1 VDLLAA
7 AICSLPEAAR
17 KRLHL
22 LFVGDGP
29 LRAQVEQQLAASP
42 AVSASFAGFQNQD
55 TLASYYQAADLLV
68 LPSRE
73 RETWGVVV
81 NEALLNGLPCIVSD
95 RVGCHP
101 DLIKPGVT
109 GEVCPANDVQG
120 LAQSLQSLLT
130 RVPSAST
137 SEHCRELAARYSVSA
152 AAEGIAK
159 AWRSLPQP

>member
-1 VDLLAA
+1 
-7 AICSLPEAAR
+7 
-17 KRLHL
+17 
-22 LFVGDGP
+22 VGDGP
-29 LRAQVEQQLAASP
+29 LRAQVEQQLAARP
-42 AVSASFAGFQNQD
+42 AVSASFVGFQNQD

-109 GEVCPANDVQG
+109 GEVCPAHDVQG
-120 LAQSLQSLLT
+120 LAQSIQTLFD
-130 RVPSAST
+130 RVPSASI
-137 SEHCRELAARYSVSA
+137 SADCRELAGRYSVSA

-159 AWRSLPQP
+159 AWHSLPQP